1 MAHHMQSGKQHKV
14 WKKCKSSFCWHVYDK
29 IRTYKMIKQ
38 QNEICKREN
47 YFPQAAGV
55 FGFVFL
61 WGFLVL
67 VFSSREQLSTKV
79 SLVKTGCGDR
89 KSVV

>member
-38 QNEICKREN
+38 QNEICKREIIE
-47 YFPQAAGV
+47 FRKQIKT
-55 FGFVFL
+55 
-61 WGFLVL
+61 VL
-67 VFSSREQLSTKV
+67 VRIQSGARNHTSYFNQGS
-79 SLVKTGCGDR
+79 
-89 KSVV
+89 